1 VVAMAVGR
9 RVHILHVP
17 PGVVVGLAKGLSLM
31 VRDVVLTSDEL
42 RGLIAGLV
50 ATEGP
55 ATGGTKLSEWLQE
68 HAAEVGRV
76 YASELARHY
85 R

>member
-1 VVAMAVGR
+1 MVVLAVGR
-9 RVHILHVP
+9 QVHILHVP
-17 PGVVVGLAKGLSLM
+17 PGFVVGLAKGLGLM
-31 VRDVVLTSDEL
+31 VRDVMLTSDEL
-42 RGLIAGLV
+42 RGLMAGLV

-55 ATGGTKLSEWLQE
+55 ATGTIKLSEWLHE
-68 HAAEVGRV
+68 HAAEVGRA